1 MTIDTET
8 RDAAPVMTTAQ
19 PTINEPPRRPLSLGS
34 RLAFALAKRIHIGSF
49 DVTTPEGARRRY
61 TGPVP
66 GPVGKITI
74 NHPRMARR
82 MVLGGNIGL
91 GEAYMDGD
99 YDSDDLASFLTVGAL
114 NSDALDEVLRGKALY
129 RVLNRAVH
137 SFNQNSKRGSK
148 RNIAY
153 HYDLGNAFYREWLD
167 PSMTYSA
174 AAFHDGAATLEEAQS
189 RKYELLLD
197 RLAAKPEDHVLE
209 IGCGWGG
216 FAEHAA
222 KTRGCKVT
230 GITISQAQHDFA
242 RERIQREGLNEKVE
256 IRLQDY
262 RDTGGEF
269 DGVASIEMF
278 EAVGEKYWPVFFDN
292 VRERL
297 REGGRAA
304 LQVITIADKH
314 FDYYK
319 SRPDFIQ
326 RYIFP
331 GGMLPSPSVFR
342 AQSEKAGLSVDR
354 MEGFGFCYAKTL
366 AEWNRRFQEAWGE
379 LKPMGYDD
387 RFKRMWEYYLA
398 YCEAGFRAGSIDV
411 QRIQLAKR

>member
-1 MTIDTET
+1 MSLETDT
-8 RDAAPVMTTAQ
+8 RAALAMGAQ
-19 PTINEPPRRPLSLGS
+19 PTLEEGPRRSLSFGS

-49 DVTTPEGARRRY
+49 DVRVPEGARRCY
-61 TGPVP
+61 TGPIP
-66 GPVGKITI
+66 GPVGPITI
-74 NHPRMARR
+74 KHPRMARR
-82 MVLGGNIGL
+82 MIMGGNVGL
-91 GEAYMDGD
+91 GESYMDGD
-99 YDSDDLASFLTVGAL
+99 YESDDLASFLTVGAM
-114 NSDALDEVLRGKALY
+114 NTEALDDILRGSAVFRTLDK
-129 RVLNRAVH
+129 VVHGFNR
-137 SFNQNSKRGSK
+137 NSRTGSRK
-148 RNIAY
+148 NIAY

-167 PSMTYSA
+167 PSMTYSSA
-174 AAFHDGAATLEEAQS
+174 AYTDGVTTLEDAQA
-189 RKYELLLD
+189 RKYDLLLD
-197 RLAAKPEDHVLE
+197 RLDARPENHVLE

-222 KTRGCKVT
+222 KQRGCKVT

-242 RERIQREGLNEKVE
+242 RERIQREGLNDKVE

-262 RDTGGEF
+262 RDTRGQF
-269 DGVASIEMF
+269 DRIASIEMF

-292 VRERL
+292 LCDRL
-297 REGGRAA
+297 VEGGRAA

-314 FDYYK
+314 FEYYK

-331 GGMLPSPSVFR
+331 GGMLPSPEVFR
-342 AQSEKAGLSVDR
+342 AQSERAGLSVEA

-366 AEWNRRFQEAWGE
+366 AEWNRRFQNAWGN
-379 LKPMGYDD
+379 LQPLGYDE

-398 YCEAGFRAGSIDV
+398 YCEAGFRSGSIDV

>member
-1 MTIDTET
+1 MSFETDTQDDLLPMKAE
-8 RDAAPVMTTAQ
+8 
-19 PTINEPPRRPLSLGS
+19 PTIEEAGLRPLSLGS

-49 DVTTPEGARRRY
+49 DVRVPEGARRRY
-61 TGPVP
+61 TGPIP
-66 GPVGKITI
+66 GPVGAITI
-74 NHPRMARR
+74 NNPRMARR
-82 MVLGGNIGL
+82 MLLGGNVGL
-91 GEAYMDGD
+91 GESYVDGD
-99 YDSDDLASFLTVGAL
+99 YDSEDLASFLTVGAL
-114 NSDALDEVLRGKALY
+114 NSDALDEVLRGSALY
-129 RVLNRAVH
+129 RAINRAVH
-137 SFNQNSKRGSK
+137 GFNRNSKTGSRK
-148 RNIAY
+148 NIAY

-167 PSMTYSA
+167 PSMTYSS
-174 AAFHDGAATLEEAQS
+174 AAFAEGVTTLEGAQA
-189 RKYELLLD
+189 RKYDLLLD
-197 RLAAKPEDHVLE
+197 WLEARPEDHVLE

-242 RERIQREGLNEKVE
+242 RQRIQREGLNDKVE

-262 RDTGGEF
+262 RDTEGQY
-269 DGVASIEMF
+269 DRIASIEMF
-278 EAVGEKYWPVFFDN
+278 EAVGEQYWPVFFDN
-292 VRERL
+292 LRQRL
-297 REGGRAA
+297 VEGGRAA

-314 FDYYK
+314 FDYYR

-331 GGMLPSPSVFR
+331 GGMLPSPEVFR
-342 AQSEKAGLSVDR
+342 KQSHAAGLAVDG

-366 AEWNRRFQEAWGE
+366 AEWNQRFQAAWE
-379 LKPMGYDD
+379 RIRPLGYDE